1 MLLDINT
8 PPDVNAPFGFPR
20 NPLTKEA
27 SSSSSFA
34 KTPPPFEVEETRGGK
49 NRLLVVLLFALVVKF
64 PRCKSRALLFS
75 AVAIVAS
82 MYSFC
87 FLSISNLF
95 PHSRRFVKMF
105 PHSLARAETHTP
117 RAVHFDDDE

>member
-1 MLLDINT
+1 VLLDINT

-20 NPLTKEA
+20 NPLPTTKEA

-34 KTPPPFEVEETRGGK
+34 PIPFEEETRGK

-87 FLSISNLF
+87 FLSRCVVQFQIFSPTRVVL
-95 PHSRRFVKMF
+95 
-105 PHSLARAETHTP
+105 
-117 RAVHFDDDE
+117 